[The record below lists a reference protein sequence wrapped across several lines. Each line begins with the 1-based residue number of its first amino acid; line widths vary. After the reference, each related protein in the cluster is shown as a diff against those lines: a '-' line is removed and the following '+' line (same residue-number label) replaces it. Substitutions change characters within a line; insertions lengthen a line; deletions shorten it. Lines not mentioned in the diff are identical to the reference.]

1 MLISRSRALII
12 RAICI
17 TFSLKDIQ
25 IGVITYVLLEIYSV
39 NHVHSKIQ
47 VRIAR
52 NQLKKYTWPL
62 TITITITTIK
72 IT

>member
-17 TFSLKDIQ
+17 TFSLNDIQ
-25 IGVITYVLLEIYSV
+25 IGIIAYVLLEVYSI

-52 NQLKKYTWPL
+52 NQLKEYTWPL
-62 TITITITTIK
+62 TITITIIK